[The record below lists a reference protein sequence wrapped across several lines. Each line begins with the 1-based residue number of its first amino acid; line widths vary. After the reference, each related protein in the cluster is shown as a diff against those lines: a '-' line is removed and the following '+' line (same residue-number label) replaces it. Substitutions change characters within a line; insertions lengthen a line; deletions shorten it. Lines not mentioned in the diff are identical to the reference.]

1 MTAAAAE
8 GGAELGGGAGPAV
21 AVVMSR
27 FPKHTETFVVNEILG
42 LRRQGLR
49 VEILPLLPRQRGPVQ
64 PLARP
69 LVDQARYGPIVGRE
83 PLRALAR
90 RVAGQPRT
98 LAGIVGRLAADTWR
112 HPTTLVKDLVLL
124 PRVCVLADELDRLG
138 VEHVHAHFLTHGG
151 FAAWALGRLTGRP
164 WSVVAHGSD
173 VHRRQAMMA
182 TKVAEASFVAA
193 VSAFNRR
200 VILDVCRRPDLS
212 ERVLVVRCGV
222 DLDRLTPRDGALAD
236 GPLPD
241 GPLPDGQPFDG
252 AAPLVVCVGTL
263 HEVKGQ
269 RYLLA
274 ALASL
279 NRRGRRVDAVLA
291 GDGPDRRMLEELARE
306 LGVAEQVT
314 FTGSLAHD
322 RVVDLYR
329 RAAVVVT
336 PSVVSSDGRREGIP
350 TVLLEAMACG
360 VPVVASDLTGIPEL
374 VEHRVTG
381 LLTPPGDPEAIA
393 RAVETLL
400 DDPAL
405 AADLVARAAER
416 VRAEYDLAAT
426 SARLAGLLT
435 GRPALQ
441 PEPVPQP
448 EIQPERASNR

>member
-1 MTAAAAE
+1 MTAGDVA
-8 GGAELGGGAGPAV
+8 GGGDGGEPAV

-49 VEILPLLPRQRGPVQ
+49 VEILPLLPRQRGPIQ

-69 LVDQARYGPIVGRE
+69 LVDQARYGPMMGRQ

-90 RVAGQPRT
+90 RAAGQPRA

-200 VILDVCRRPDLS
+200 VILDVCGRPDLA

-222 DLDRLTPRDGALAD
+222 DLDRLTPRV
-236 GPLPD
+236 GPLSE
-241 GPLPDGQPFDG
+241 GPLSDGE
-252 AAPLVVCVGTL
+252 APLVVCVGTL

-279 NRRGRRVDAVLA
+279 RRRGRRVDAVLA
-291 GDGPDRRMLEELARE
+291 GDGPDRRSLEELARE
-306 LGVAEQVT
+306 LGVADQVT

-374 VEHRVTG
+374 VEHGVTG
-381 LLTPPGDPEAIA
+381 LLTPPGDPAAIA

-405 AADLVARAAER
+405 AADLVDRAAER
-416 VRAEYDLAAT
+416 VRAEYDLTAT
-426 SARLAGLLT
+426 SARLVALLR
-435 GRPALQ
+435 GQLLPARPVRQPRPA
-441 PEPVPQP
+441 
-448 EIQPERASNR
+448 

>member
-1 MTAAAAE
+1 MTAAMELE
-8 GGAELGGGAGPAV
+8 GGPAV

-69 LVDQARYGPIVGRE
+69 LVEQARYGPMVGRE

-138 VEHVHAHFLTHGG
+138 VEHIHAHFLTHGG

-222 DLDRLTPRDGALAD
+222 DLDRLTPRDG
-236 GPLPD
+236 PPPD
-241 GPLPDGQPFDG
+241 GPLSDG

-269 RYLLA
+269 RHLLA
-274 ALASL
+274 ALAAL
-279 NRRGRRVDAVLA
+279 KRRGRRVDAVLA
-291 GDGPDRRMLEELARE
+291 GDGPDRRSLEEVARE
-306 LGVAEQVT
+306 LGVADQVT

-374 VEHRVTG
+374 VEHGVTG

-405 AADLVARAAER
+405 SLDLVSRAAER
-416 VRAEYDLAAT
+416 VRAEYDLVAT

-435 GRPALQ
+435 GRPAIQ
-441 PEPVPQP
+441 PQPMPEPALRS
-448 EIQPERASNR
+448 ERASSR